1 MIEADSIRIANQR
14 KALDDWLSNQKR
26 RMSLRFPLIDFES
39 NNWPIRTLYQ
49 TVQSDWNFNKSFE
62 DFSSKD
68 VSYRDALRCFVAEM
82 VIAGKPK
89 AFDVAIPPYRLL
101 ARTTAYSLLNLTLK
115 DLRHL
120 EAECLNDARKK
131 LASAKRIGTKLSV
144 LESSFISKLA
154 DKGIIPR
161 LGFRVHAEVKSEL
174 RKIAITHE
182 KKRNSG
188 SSDVLDRKMEAFN
201 EAFNALVTN
210 PLNRDGSP
218 ILSNMD
224 RVAIC
229 ASVILMCAPSRIN
242 EPLCMSIDDYITI
255 DDYTNVES
263 AKADSLHD
271 VHKMLLMKGSK
282 GAQWA
287 ARPVLHFMIE
297 ALDYCMNVVRDHGK
311 RSRTIVEW
319 YQKNPRELYLPPE
332 LEYLRGQI
340 VTRYRL
346 ALIINLTSD
355 PTRSERD
362 GTARLYFQALSH
374 RVFRGPNPDQATK
387 CGNKTSRPITELLL
401 WTDIEEFLLEKVR
414 DAMAMCRRVSHL
426 NHYEGDLSKMLFLF
440 DGEELRFRPQ
450 AMRYGLLRARLKKT
464 ETERQLFKAPTLFEK
479 LNITMPVNGKIQI
492 GEIDTHDPRR
502 WLTTQALIHS
512 DNLSNVLIN
521 KWANRLSLYQLKC
534 YDKRDPAFRASQ
546 AAMPEAPRLTELTD
560 LSNGLTAIDKLQDEF
575 GLSTSIVTA
584 HDVGIA
590 MTSMDAV
597 TQAIED
603 RPVAKSSRGIIIIYP
618 QRFGVCF
625 HQHHEKPCR
634 NYSNDLVS
642 SCITCHEGA
651 FVKGHLPTNHET
663 RKIANQLYSS
673 VLRHLERLAM
683 SHNRRIADDPEKLG
697 EHMLTLVE
705 SGLDRAAMELLAKDL
720 IGNFHQIDTLL
731 KDRQL
736 ARRLQQ
742 AFVAQEV
749 VKTLDDQTVSNGALI
764 KYHNPTQHSE
774 PLLEIALDE
783 YGGRKQVAL
792 DEQALISRHPQFS
805 PRALGLSDE
814 RHLIEPDNEHEER

>member
-1 MIEADSIRIANQR
+1 MIEADSIQIFSQR

-26 RMSLRFPLIDFES
+26 RMNLRFPLIDFES
-39 NNWPIRTLYQ
+39 NSWPIRTLYQ

-68 VSYRDALRCFVAEM
+68 VSYRDALRCFVAEIF
-82 VIAGKPK
+82 IAGKPK
-89 AFDVAIPPYRLL
+89 ALDIAIPPYRLL
-101 ARTTAYSLLNLTLK
+101 ARTAAYSLLNLTLK
-115 DLRHL
+115 DLRDL

-131 LASAKRIGTKLSV
+131 LVSAKRMGTKLSV

-174 RKIAITHE
+174 RKIAIAHD
-182 KKRNSG
+182 KNRNSG

-210 PLNRDGSP
+210 PLDRNGSP

-242 EPLCMSIDDYITI
+242 EPLCMSIDDCITI

-282 GAQWA
+282 GAQWS
-287 ARPVLHFMIE
+287 ARPVLHFMID

-340 VTRYRL
+340 ITRYRL
-346 ALIINLTSD
+346 ALILNLTSD

-387 CGNKTSRPITELLL
+387 CGTKTSRPVTELLL
-401 WTDIEEFLLEKVR
+401 WADIEEFLLEKVR
-414 DAMAMCRRVSHL
+414 DAMSMCRRVSHL

-440 DGEELRFRPQ
+440 DGEALRFRPQ

-464 ETERQLFKAPTLFEK
+464 ATDRQLFKTPTLFEK
-479 LNITMPVNGKIQI
+479 LNITMPVNGRIQI

-534 YDKRDPAFRASQ
+534 YDKRDPAFSASQ

-584 HDVGIA
+584 HDVGIT

-597 TQAIED
+597 TEAIED

-651 FVKGHLPTNHET
+651 FVKGHIPTNHET

-683 SHNRRIADDPEKLG
+683 SHNRRIADDPEKLA

-705 SGLDRAAMELLAKDL
+705 SGLDRAAMELLAKHL
-720 IGNFHQIDTLL
+720 IENFHQIDSLL

-736 ARRLQQ
+736 ARRLHQ

-783 YGGRKQVAL
+783 YGGREQVAL
-792 DEQALISRHPQFS
+792 GEQVLISRYPQFS

-814 RHLIEPDNEHEER
+814 RHLIEPDNEHEET

>member
-1 MIEADSIRIANQR
+1 MIEADSIQIFNQR

-120 EAECLNDARKK
+120 EAECLNDARNK

-188 SSDVLDRKMEAFN
+188 SSEVLDRKMEAFN

-255 DDYTNVES
+255 DDYTNVKS

-346 ALIINLTSD
+346 ALILNLTSD

-387 CGNKTSRPITELLL
+387 CGNKTSRPVTELLL

-464 ETERQLFKAPTLFEK
+464 ETDRQLFKTPTLFEK

-534 YDKRDPAFRASQ
+534 YDKRNPAFRASQ

-736 ARRLQQ
+736 ARRLHQ